1 MKRLVISL
9 IILLLVFSISATA
22 VFAGSATFTGTLDP
36 SDPTMEVV
44 SIGTPTCL
52 AQGGYTS

>member
-36 SDPTMEVV
+36 SDPRWKSFPSVRPLV
-44 SIGTPTCL
+44 
-52 AQGGYTS
+52 